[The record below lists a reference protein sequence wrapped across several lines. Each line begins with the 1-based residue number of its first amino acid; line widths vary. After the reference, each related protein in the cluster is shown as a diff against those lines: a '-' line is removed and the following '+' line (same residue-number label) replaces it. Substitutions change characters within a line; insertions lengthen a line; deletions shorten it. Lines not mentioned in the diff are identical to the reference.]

1 MRWGIMRSSEGCLLY
16 YITDRSILAD
26 DEPTR
31 RRRLLEKIRE
41 ATKAGVDYI
50 QLREKDLPT
59 RDLEALARE
68 SRKAIREVQ
77 ELSPGPH
84 PRATAL
90 LINSRTDVAMAVGAS
105 GVHLRSNDISPED
118 VRKTAHPGTSA
129 FTCAVSCHSPEE
141 VARAAEA
148 SATFA
153 VFGPVF
159 EKNFSEK
166 TSTGLA
172 QLHEACRANIPVLAL
187 GGVTLANA
195 NACLEAGAAGIAAIR
210 LFQENNVAAVVE
222 QLRRT

>member
-1 MRWGIMRSSEGCLLY
+1 MRWGIMRASEGCLLY

-68 SRKAIREVQ
+68 SLKAIREVQ

-118 VRKTAHPGTSA
+118 ARKAAHPGTSA
-129 FTCAVSCHSPEE
+129 FTC
-141 VARAAEA
+141 
-148 SATFA
+148 
-153 VFGPVF
+153 
-159 EKNFSEK
+159 
-166 TSTGLA
+166 
-172 QLHEACRANIPVLAL
+172 
-187 GGVTLANA
+187 
-195 NACLEAGAAGIAAIR
+195 
-210 LFQENNVAAVVE
+210 
-222 QLRRT
+222 